1 MGPLRVSV
9 IVCAF
14 NRPARL
20 RRALLSV
27 WDQTLQPAETIV
39 VDDGSTPPLALA
51 DDRVRVI
58 RHPRNLGPAVA
69 RNSAMAAAKS
79 PFLAFLDSDD
89 LWRPDKLERQAAVL
103 TEAGDDVIGIF
114 TAFCRHGAGMRGG
127 VVRTPAVRDWRRF
140 FLMGLRS
147 GPGSTLMIRRAA
159 YEAVGGFDGALRRY
173 EDWDWLLRASRRFR
187 FAVIDEVLADV
198 HQSRRPLAEPCR
210 AALRIIEARHLPEIG
225 RPSERRLFKAALALE
240 RAAVARWEGRS
251 LDAFVQGL
259 RALAAPELVRRE
271 FGLTVGLGEP
281 SRHAKSA

>member
-1 MGPLRVSV
+1 MSAAPVSV
-9 IVCAF
+9 IICAF

-27 WDQTLQPAETIV
+27 WDQTLRPAETIV

-51 DDRVRVI
+51 DDWVRVI
-58 RHPRNLGPAVA
+58 RHTRNLGPAAA
-69 RNSAMAAAKS
+69 RNRAMAAATS

-89 LWRPDKLERQAAVL
+89 LWRPEKLERQAAML
-103 TEAGDDVIGIF
+103 AEAGDDLIGVF
-114 TAFCRHGAGMRGG
+114 TAFRRHGAGMRGG

-147 GPGSTLMIRRAA
+147 GPGSTLMIRRTA

-187 FAVIDEVLADV
+187 FAAIDEVLADV
-198 HQSRRPLAEPCR
+198 HQSGRPSAEQCR
-210 AALRIIEARHLPEIG
+210 DALRIIEARHLPEIG

-240 RAAVARWEGRS
+240 RAAVARWDGRS
-251 LDAFVQGL
+251 FDAFVQGL
-259 RALAAPELVRRE
+259 RALAAPALLRRE
-271 FGLTVGLGEP
+271 LGLTLNV
-281 SRHAKSA
+281 